1 MAMSKQIRWLVATL
15 IAVVLVTA
23 GYLYWRHGKFYP
35 STDDA
40 YVEANV
46 VQVAAQ
52 VTGQATQ
59 VYVQNQ
65 QHVHAEQP
73 LFDIDRRPFELAVAQ
88 ARARLEMARE
98 SVGSGSA
105 AVRAAEA
112 EVETQRVQLDKAER
126 NAKRL
131 ADLRAKNFVSAQA
144 YDDAVAALD
153 AAKAQLDVANARLNQ
168 ARLNLGNTGDRNQRI
183 REAEAA
189 LKQAE
194 LDLAHTN
201 VAAACDGDIAQLSLQ
216 PGSTVRAGNPL
227 FALVC
232 TGQFWVAANFKE
244 TQLERIKPGQ
254 NVDIEVDMYPGRH
267 FEGRVENISRASGV
281 AFSLLPPQ
289 NATGNWVKVTQR
301 VPVRIVVLAPDPN
314 YPLRVG
320 TSATATVDTTRT
332 GSTLAASQ

>member
-1 MAMSKQIRWLVATL
+1 MSKQIRWTVAALVA
-15 IAVVLVTA
+15 IVAIVA
-23 GYLYWRHGKFYP
+23 GYLYWRHGKYYP

-52 VTGQATQ
+52 VTGPVVQ

-65 QHVHAEQP
+65 QHVHAAQP
-73 LFDIDRRPFELAVAQ
+73 LFDIDRRPFELAVTQ
-88 ARARLEMARE
+88 ARARLDLARQ
-98 SVGSGSA
+98 SVGSGGA

-126 NAKRL
+126 NAHRL

-153 AAKAQLDVANARLNQ
+153 AAKAQLDVAQAKLNQ
-168 ARLNLGNTGDRNQRI
+168 ARLNLGSSGARNERV

-194 LDLAHTN
+194 IDLAHTN
-201 VAAACDGDIAQLSLQ
+201 VSAACDGDIAQLSLQ
-216 PGSTVRAGNPL
+216 PGSTVRAGNPM

-232 TGQFWVAANFKE
+232 TGQFWIAANFKE

-301 VPVRIVVLAPDPN
+301 VPVRILVLTLDSN

-320 TSATATVDTTRT
+320 TSATATVDTIAT
-332 GSTLAASQ
+332 GSTLADSH

>member
-1 MAMSKQIRWLVATL
+1 
-15 IAVVLVTA
+15 
-23 GYLYWRHGKFYP
+23 
-35 STDDA
+35 
-40 YVEANV
+40 
-46 VQVAAQ
+46 
-52 VTGQATQ
+52 
-59 VYVQNQ
+59 
-65 QHVHAEQP
+65 
-73 LFDIDRRPFELAVAQ
+73 
-88 ARARLEMARE
+88 MARE

-144 YDDAVAALD
+144 YDDAVAGLD

-201 VAAACDGDIAQLSLQ
+201 VSAACDGDIAQLSLQ
-216 PGSTVRAGNPL
+216 PGSTVRSGNPL

-244 TQLERIKPGQ
+244 TQLERIRPGQ
-254 NVDIEVDMYPGRH
+254 NVDIEVDMYPGQH

-301 VPVRIVVLAPDPN
+301 VPVRILVLAPDAN

-320 TSATATVDTTRT
+320 TSATATVDTTT
-332 GSTLAASQ
+332 AGSTVAASQ

>member
-1 MAMSKQIRWLVATL
+1 MAMSKQIRWVVA
-15 IAVVLVTA
+15 IAVAIVIVVA
-23 GYLYWRHGKFYP
+23 GYFYWHHGKLYP

-40 YVEANV
+40 YIEANV

-52 VTGQATQ
+52 VTGPVTQ

-65 QHVHAEQP
+65 EHVRAEQP
-73 LFDIDRRPFELAVAQ
+73 LFDIDRRPFELTAAQ
-88 ARARLEMARE
+88 ARARLEMARQ
-98 SVGSGSA
+98 SVGSGTA

-126 NAKRL
+126 NARRL

-168 ARLNLGNTGDRNQRI
+168 ARLNLGNAGERNERV

-189 LKQAE
+189 LKQAQ

-201 VAAACDGDIAQLSLQ
+201 VTAACDGDIAQLSLQ

-232 TGQFWVAANFKE
+232 TGQFWIAANFKE

-254 NVDIEVDMYPGRH
+254 HADIEVDMYPGQH
-267 FEGRVENISRASGV
+267 FDGRVENISRASGV

-301 VPVRIVVLAPDPN
+301 VPVRILVLAPDPN

-320 TSATATVDTTRT
+320 TSATATVNTTAP
-332 GSTLAASQ
+332 GNKLASVQ